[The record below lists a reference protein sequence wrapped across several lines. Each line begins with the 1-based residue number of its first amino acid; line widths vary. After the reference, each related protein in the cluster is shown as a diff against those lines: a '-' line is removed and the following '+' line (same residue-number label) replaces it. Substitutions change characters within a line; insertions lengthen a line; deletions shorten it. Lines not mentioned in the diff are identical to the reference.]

1 MQKLGD
7 VHVKN
12 RTPDG
17 RMAVYM
23 RYAND
28 LDAAD
33 KEHDRTTRLC
43 QKVENLNGYFSA
55 ADNNLM

>member
-7 VHVKN
+7 VHVEN
-12 RTPDG
+12 RTPGG

-23 RYAND
+23 RCAND

-33 KEHDRTTRLC
+33 KEHDRITRLC
-43 QKVENLNGYFSA
+43 QKVEN
-55 ADNNLM
+55 